1 MNEIYDRYQK
11 PIFIVENGLGAIDE
25 IEEDGTIND
34 TYRINYLRDHLKAM
48 IDAIVIDGVPCLGY
62 TMWGILDIVS
72 CGPLTMDKRYGVVY
86 VDLDNGGK
94 GTGKRIRKDSF
105 YWYKKCIESNGEDL
119 A

>member
-1 MNEIYDRYQK
+1 MS
-11 PIFIVENGLGAIDE
+11 
-25 IEEDGTIND
+25 
-34 TYRINYLRDHLKAM
+34 
-48 IDAIVIDGVPCLGY
+48 
-62 TMWGILDIVS
+62 IVS